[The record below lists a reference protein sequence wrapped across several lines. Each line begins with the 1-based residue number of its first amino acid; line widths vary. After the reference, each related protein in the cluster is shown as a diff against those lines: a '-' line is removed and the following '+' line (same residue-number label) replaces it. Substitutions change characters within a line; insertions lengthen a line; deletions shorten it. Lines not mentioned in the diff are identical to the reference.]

1 MNKSDVTK
9 YLRNIRDKA
18 IQNWLTHTAVVVG
31 ANSSTTLTITVPS
44 QYDFH
49 IFTLQSKQSGVYTTE
64 IRDAAG
70 TYFNNKPLHSSTIF
84 GNGNLPY
91 KLPYPY
97 LLRRS
102 SAIVFNISDLSG
114 SSNTI
119 QITLGGVAYYSR
131 TIGEKIWTENK
142 SIIPF
147 IYTFDDTPVS
157 VGTTDTSAKITLAKE
172 HDWLMTKI
180 SYKDNN
186 SSVALQA
193 KLETSGG
200 NSMQN
205 EYIDV
210 ATTFGNA
217 QYPYIFQ
224 NPTTFYGGNS
234 ITMKFKDSSSN
245 TLYMSFGGIAET
257 RGIR

>member
-1 MNKSDVTK
+1 MNRNDVSK
-9 YLRNIRDKA
+9 YLKNIQDRA
-18 IQNWLTHTAVVVG
+18 VQNWLTHTSVTVA

-44 QYDFH
+44 QYNFH
-49 IFTLQSKQSGVYTTE
+49 IFTLQSKQTGVYTTE

-70 TYFNNKPLHSSTIF
+70 TYFSNKPLHSSTIF

-91 KLPYPY
+91 KFPYPY

-102 SAIVFNISDLSG
+102 SAMVFNISDLSG

-119 QITLGGVAYYSR
+119 QITLGGVAYYSSQ
-131 TIGEKIWTENK
+131 ISDKIYRENK

-147 IYTFDDTPVS
+147 IYTFDDTPIT
-157 VGTTDTSAKITLAKE
+157 VGTTDTSGKITIAKE

-186 SSVALQA
+186 SSTGLQA
-193 KLETSGG
+193 KFETSSGKA
-200 NSMQN
+200 MQN
-205 EYIDV
+205 EYLDV

-217 QYPYIFQ
+217 QYPYLFQ
-224 NPTTFYGGNS
+224 NPTAFYGGNS
-234 ITMKFKDSSSN
+234 ITMKLKDTSSN
-245 TLYMSFGGIAET
+245 TLYMAFGGIAELK
-257 RGIR
+257 GIR

>member
-1 MNKSDVTK
+1 MNRTDVTK
-9 YLRNIRDKA
+9 YLKNIQDRA
-18 IQNWLTHTAVVVG
+18 VQNWMTHASVTIG

-49 IFTLQSKQSGVYTTE
+49 VFTLQSKQTGVYTAE

-102 SAIVFNISDLSG
+102 SAMVFNISDLSG

-119 QITLGGVAYYSR
+119 QITLGGVAYYSQQ
-131 TIGEKIWTENK
+131 ISDKIYSENRN
-142 SIIPF
+142 IIPF
-147 IYTFDDTPVS
+147 IYTFDDTPIS
-157 VGTTDTSAKITLAKE
+157 VGTTDTSAKITIAKE
-172 HDWLMTKI
+172 HEWLMTKI

-186 SSVALQA
+186 SSTGLQA
-193 KLETSGG
+193 KFETSSGKA
-200 NSMQN
+200 MQN
-205 EYIDV
+205 EYLDV

-217 QYPYIFQ
+217 QYPYLFQ
-224 NPTTFYGGNS
+224 NPTAFYGGNS
-234 ITMKFKDSSSN
+234 ITMKFKDTSSN
-245 TLYMSFGGIAET
+245 TLYMAFGGIAELK
-257 RGIR
+257 GIK